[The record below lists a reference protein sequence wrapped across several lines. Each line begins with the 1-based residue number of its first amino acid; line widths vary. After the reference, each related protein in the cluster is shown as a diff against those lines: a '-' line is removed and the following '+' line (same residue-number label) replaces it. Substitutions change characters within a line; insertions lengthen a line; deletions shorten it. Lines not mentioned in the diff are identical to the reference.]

1 MNVERDTSTGLK
13 LVIVENNFEIQADA
27 IRTGVEIMADTMAIE
42 EAINIFVLL
51 LLLFV
56 SLLDYLMCIMY
67 FIFIR

>member
-1 MNVERDTSTGLK
+1 MNVERDTSTGLN
-13 LVIVENNFEIQADA
+13 LVMVENNFEIQADA